1 MNNQYF
7 PILKA
12 KKGELEA
19 LSKLSP
25 SVLARTTPIIEL
37 AKLGGK
43 QLETAIK
50 RTNTPFKEYVEK
62 CSLAVSKATPKKQV
76 IIDIFQ
82 WPANFT
88 VETGEHILNYSIDQ
102 LAAQG
107 FSDQVSTGHL
117 TCAEIALRPTAFYK
131 SAIP

>member
-43 QLETAIK
+43 QLETAMK
-50 RTNTPFKEYVEK
+50 RTNTPFKEYVE
-62 CSLAVSKATPKKQV
+62 
-76 IIDIFQ
+76 
-82 WPANFT
+82 N
-88 VETGEHILNYSIDQ
+88 
-102 LAAQG
+102 
-107 FSDQVSTGHL
+107 
-117 TCAEIALRPTAFYK
+117 ALLPCQKPLQRNW
-131 SAIP
+131 S

>member
-76 IIDIFQ
+76 MIDIFQ

-102 LAAQG
+102 LAARG
-107 FSDQVSTGHL
+107 V
-117 TCAEIALRPTAFYK
+117 
-131 SAIP
+131 IPCPIIGYDR